1 MAAKKTS
8 TVAKA
13 NGAMAGSG
21 KRTYVGRRK
30 NSVSDVRAM
39 ANARVVSVTGSLSAL
54 KSNRLAITHGLAQR
68 AFNGGA
74 LLCAAATIQ
83 LHVSR
88 GFPLVFS
95 KHHTRCPLS
104 FLADVW
110 AGALQFEFEAIVRLK
125 TS

>member
-21 KRTYVGRRK
+21 KRTYVERRK

-54 KSNRLAITHGLAQR
+54 KSNCGGLNGPIALVTSVRAMGLGPTLEDLRLRQPPNR
-68 AFNGGA
+68 
-74 LLCAAATIQ
+74 
-83 LHVSR
+83 
-88 GFPLVFS
+88 
-95 KHHTRCPLS
+95 
-104 FLADVW
+104 
-110 AGALQFEFEAIVRLK
+110 
-125 TS
+125 